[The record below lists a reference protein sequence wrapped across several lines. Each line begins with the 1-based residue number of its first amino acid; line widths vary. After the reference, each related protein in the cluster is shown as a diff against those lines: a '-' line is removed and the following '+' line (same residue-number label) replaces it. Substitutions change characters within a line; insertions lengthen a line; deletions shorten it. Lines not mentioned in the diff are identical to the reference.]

1 MGADI
6 LATNAREVRRRLKTL
21 RLVLE
26 QWDAR
31 LAAAENDPTIGRVDL
46 EKRLAAARAVL
57 TESE

>member
-1 MGADI
+1 
-6 LATNAREVRRRLKTL
+6 
-21 RLVLE
+21 
-26 QWDAR
+26 

>member
-1 MGADI
+1 

-21 RLVLE
+21 RLILD

-31 LAAAENDPTIGRVDL
+31 LAAAENDPLIGRVDL